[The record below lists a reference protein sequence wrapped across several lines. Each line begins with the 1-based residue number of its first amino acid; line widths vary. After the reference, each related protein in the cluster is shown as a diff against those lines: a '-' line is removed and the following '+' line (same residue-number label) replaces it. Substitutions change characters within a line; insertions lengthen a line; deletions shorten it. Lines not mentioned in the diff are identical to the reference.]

1 MGSADYTDIA
11 DTSYTCFAGI
21 SYLSSLLSV
30 NEVSNVQTK
39 TPGWLTGRLGKFFE
53 AS

>member
-1 MGSADYTDIA
+1 MEW
-11 DTSYTCFAGI
+11 
-21 SYLSSLLSV
+21 YLSSLLSV
-30 NEVSNVQTK
+30 NEVSNDQTK